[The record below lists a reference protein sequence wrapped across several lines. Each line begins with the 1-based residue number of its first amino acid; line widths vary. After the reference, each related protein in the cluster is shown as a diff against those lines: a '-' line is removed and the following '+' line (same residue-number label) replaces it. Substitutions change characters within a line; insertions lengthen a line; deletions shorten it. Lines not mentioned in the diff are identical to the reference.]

1 MCQCPPRTDLSPTIR
16 LHENEEADEEAD
28 EDAANTEDSTVK
40 LSARRTL
47 L

>member
-16 LHENEEADEEAD
+16 LHENEEADE
-28 EDAANTEDSTVK
+28 DAANTEDSTVK